1 MRLFILTSA
10 LWTVLLAGAARAQ
23 EPAPDQAPPADAA
36 AEDVLTW
43 DELPADIRQRAERL
57 IGRPSAQAVLNVEA
71 AVTPDADFRTV
82 DHGDILF
89 EQNIRPAG
97 LARITR
103 SVRNA
108 EKYGPLGA
116 ALWPGVGPEGDYWCW
131 RRFNPANNF
140 ARGNFYCYEDKDQDG
155 VSERM
160 MENNL
165 WMGPLA
171 PSRFQF
177 LSLGHDEGVEESAA
191 FAVEPDA
198 LGEFREIVVLRYYGA
213 TQGAVQPDG
222 AFGPGVVEFELLT
235 GPDRQALGEASRIRV
250 RVDAR
255 GRGEHRA
262 LNGVRLM
269 VDGVN
274 VDGTARVKLLGGLP
288 AGRTLLIPALT
299 RELVLERMSEV
310 LNPDGSRRQAESE
323 GGSGTTAA
331 ERGADG
337 GAEKTAPAP
346 AD

>member
-1 MRLFILTSA
+1 MRRLTLTS
-10 LWTVLLAGAARAQ
+10 VLATAILAAGAVSAQEPPQNAAAPAGAAV
-23 EPAPDQAPPADAA
+23 
-36 AEDVLTW
+36 EDVLTW
-43 DELPADIRQRAERL
+43 EELPVSLRQRAEGL
-57 IGRPSAQAVLNVEA
+57 IGRPAAQAVLNVEA
-71 AVTPDADFRTV
+71 AITPDADFRTV

-89 EQNIRPAG
+89 EQNIRPAA

-103 SVRNA
+103 PVRNA

-116 ALWPGVGPEGDYWCW
+116 ALWPGVGPDGDYWCW
-131 RRFNPANNF
+131 RRFNPENNF
-140 ARGNFYCYEDKDQDG
+140 ARGNIYCYEDKDQDG

-177 LSLGHDEGVEESAA
+177 LTFGHDEGVEESAT

-213 TQGAVQPDG
+213 TRGSARPDG
-222 AFGPGVVEFELLT
+222 AFGPGIVEFELLT
-235 GPDRQALGEASRIRV
+235 GPDREALGEVSRIRI
-250 RVDAR
+250 RVDAN

-274 VDGTARVKLLGGLP
+274 VDGSARVRLLGALP
-288 AGRTLLIPALT
+288 AGRTLLIPPLT
-299 RELVLERMSEV
+299 REVVLERMSEV
-310 LNPDGSRRQAESE
+310 FNPDGTPKQPEPESE
-323 GGSGTTAA
+323 
-331 ERGADG
+331 
-337 GAEKTAPAP
+337 AEKPAP
-346 AD
+346 PAAD

>member
-1 MRLFILTSA
+1 MRAFILTSVVA
-10 LWTVLLAGAARAQ
+10 TAVLAVGAASAQ
-23 EPAPDQAPPADAA
+23 EPSQGPAAPTGIAEAA
-36 AEDVLTW
+36 VEDVLTW
-43 DELPADIRQRAERL
+43 EELPAALRQRADRL
-57 IGRPSAQAVLNVEA
+57 IGRPAAQAVLNVEA
-71 AVTPDADFRTV
+71 AITPDADFRTV

-89 EQNIRPAG
+89 EQNIRPAA

-103 SVRNA
+103 PVRNA

-116 ALWPGVGPEGDYWCW
+116 ALWPGVGPDGDYWCW

-140 ARGNFYCYEDKDQDG
+140 ARGNIYCYEDKDQDG

-177 LSLGHDEGVEESAA
+177 LTFGHDEGVDESAS

-213 TQGAVQPDG
+213 TRGSARPDG
-222 AFGPGVVEFELLT
+222 TFGPGVIEFELLT
-235 GPDRQALGEASRIRV
+235 GPDRQALGEVSRIRIS
-250 RVDAR
+250 VDAD

-262 LNGVRLM
+262 LNGVRLL

-274 VDGTARVKLLGGLP
+274 VDGTARVKLLGALP
-288 AGRTLLIPALT
+288 AGRTLLIPPLT
-299 RELVLERMSEV
+299 REVVLERMSEV
-310 LNPDGSRRQAESE
+310 FNPDGTPRQTEPVVDADRPVPP
-323 GGSGTTAA
+323 AA
-331 ERGADG
+331 Q
-337 GAEKTAPAP
+337 
-346 AD
+346 

>member
-1 MRLFILTSA
+1 MRRLTLTSIFATAA
-10 LWTVLLAGAARAQ
+10 LAVGTASAQ
-23 EPAPDQAPPADAA
+23 EPPQGPTGPAETAV
-36 AEDVLTW
+36 EDVLTW
-43 DELPADIRQRAERL
+43 EELPAPVRQRAERL
-57 IGRPSAQAVLNVEA
+57 IGRPAAQAVLNVEA
-71 AVTPDADFRTV
+71 AITPDADFRTV

-89 EQNIRPAG
+89 EQNIRPAA

-103 SVRNA
+103 PVRNA

-116 ALWPGVGPEGDYWCW
+116 ALWPGVGPDGDYWCW

-140 ARGNFYCYEDKDQDG
+140 ARGNIYCYEDKDQDG
-155 VSERM
+155 VSERL

-165 WMGPLA
+165 WMGPMA

-177 LSLGHDEGVEESAA
+177 LTFGHDEGVDESAA

-213 TQGAVQPDG
+213 TRGSAQADG

-235 GPDRQALGEASRIRV
+235 GPDREALGEVSRIRI
-250 RVDAR
+250 RVDAN
-255 GRGEHRA
+255 GRGEYRA

-274 VDGTARVKLLGGLP
+274 VDGTARVRLLGALP
-288 AGRTLLIPALT
+288 AGRTLLIPPLT

-310 LNPDGSRRQAESE
+310 FNPDGTPRQTEPE
-323 GGSGTTAA
+323 GEADKAAPPTA
-331 ERGADG
+331 D
-337 GAEKTAPAP
+337 
-346 AD
+346 